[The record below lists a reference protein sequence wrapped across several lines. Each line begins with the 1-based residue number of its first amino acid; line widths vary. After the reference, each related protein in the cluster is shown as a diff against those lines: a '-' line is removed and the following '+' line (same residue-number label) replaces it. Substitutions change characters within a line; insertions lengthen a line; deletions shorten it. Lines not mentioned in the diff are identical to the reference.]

1 MTIIK
6 EQEENGCIV
15 VIATGH
21 AGYSANNDPVCA
33 AVSILIHSLAEN
45 FKGIAKI
52 ELKEEVP
59 MAVFV
64 FERNLKNIMTYRIIR
79 KGLELLQ
86 EAYPDNVKIAS
97 SVF

>member
-1 MTIIK
+1 MTIIE
-6 EQEENGCIV
+6 EQENRGCIV
-15 VIATGH
+15 VVATGH

-33 AVSILIHSLAEN
+33 AVSILMHTLAEN
-45 FKGIAKI
+45 FKETAKI

-59 MAVFV
+59 MAVIV
-64 FERNLKNIMTYRIIR
+64 FERSLKNIMTYRIIR
-79 KGLELLQ
+79 KGFELLQ